1 MPKSIRQRLY
11 PNLDNNEILLKYR
24 SDARFVYNLGLER
37 SNLWCKDI
45 TAKINYLT
53 QAKELAEARQ
63 AFTWRKEGSSAV
75 QQQALRDLDG
85 AFGSWWNNRAH
96 FLRPTWRKAG
106 DNQGF
111 YIRDLSVRKLSRK
124 WGEILVSKA
133 R

>member
-75 QQQALRDLDG
+75 QQQAFRDLDG

-96 FLRPTWRKAG
+96 FLLPTWRKAG